1 MKVTVENAPTSS
13 AKRKRFLGAIIV
25 VATVILVAYIGG
37 CSLISSNR
45 NKAFESINIG
55 DTEANVVARFGA
67 PPSVRERPGA
77 LFARYASRPCMGS
90 CNERLWY
97 ENRLAFAT
105 EAWSVELDRNA
116 RVVHKARWV
125 SP

>member
-1 MKVTVENAPTSS
+1 MKATIQNVPVSS
-13 AKRKRFLGAIIV
+13 AKGKRSLVAIIV

-37 CSLISSNR
+37 CSLISNSR
-45 NKAFESINIG
+45 NKAFESIKIG
-55 DTEANVVARFGA
+55 DTEANVVAKFGA
-67 PPSVRERPGA
+67 PPSVREEPGA

-90 CNERLWY
+90 CNERLWF